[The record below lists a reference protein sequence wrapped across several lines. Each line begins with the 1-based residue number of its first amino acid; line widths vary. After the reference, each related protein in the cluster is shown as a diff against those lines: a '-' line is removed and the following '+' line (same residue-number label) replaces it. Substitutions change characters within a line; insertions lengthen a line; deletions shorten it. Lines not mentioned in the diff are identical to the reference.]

1 VVSVRAL
8 GVPTVDER
16 HAIRAWALAILSRV
30 GLDRRHVGVR
40 PELEP

>member
-1 VVSVRAL
+1 
-8 GVPTVDER
+8 VDER